1 MSEYQYYEFLAIN
14 EPLSAA
20 EMGELRAISTRA
32 EITPTTFTNEYNWG
46 NLKADPK
53 RLVEHYFDAYVYVA
67 NWGTR
72 RFMMRFPSNSVDFGQ
87 LETYVYGE
95 RATINAIGEHVLID
109 MWSAELRHR
118 NVRKS
123 SFVARLRTA
132 GLLTNEL

>member
-1 MSEYQYYEFLAIN
+1 MSEYQYYEFLAID

-46 NLKADPK
+46 DLKADAK
-53 RLVEHYFDAYVYVA
+53 RLVEHYFDAHVYVA

-72 RFMMRFPSNSVDFGQ
+72 RFMMRLLSDSVDLDQ

-95 RATINAIGEHVLID
+95 RATINATGEHVLID
-109 MWSAELRHR
+109 VWRAELRQR

-123 SFVARLRTA
+123 SFVARLRTR
-132 GLLTNEL
+132 LDF